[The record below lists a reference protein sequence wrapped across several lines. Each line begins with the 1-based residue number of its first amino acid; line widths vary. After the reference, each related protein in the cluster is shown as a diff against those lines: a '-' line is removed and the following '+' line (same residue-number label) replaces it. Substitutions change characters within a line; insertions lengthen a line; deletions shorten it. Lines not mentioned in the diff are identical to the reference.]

1 MIWVAIAA
9 MTGASIF
16 AILRALS
23 QVGHTG
29 SDNSPDIALFR
40 GQLAMIADEALRG
53 DLTAN
58 EAEASRAEISRR
70 LLAVTRRQ
78 QKQADG
84 LFRSSSLLRRR
95 AAASLAL
102 VVLPV
107 FSLTFYVIS
116 GQPRLAGKPMQLT
129 SGAELENQNVERL
142 IQRVEQQLAQHPES
156 VEGWDLLARVQAQR
170 GRPDLAA
177 EALGQ
182 AIIRGGA
189 TIDRLV
195 ALSEAQIALSGGIV
209 TGEAR
214 LTLER
219 AASVAP
225 HDARVDFFLAL
236 GLRQDGRHDAAIV
249 KLGSALAKSSSD
261 APWLPLV
268 RDQLA
273 RLLLDDLGADVPQSL
288 NPADVI
294 SALRLS
300 ISAGATTPGHDLVA
314 WRRRLL
320 AHMVLNGIDGLDSLV
335 QEGRTALADNRAAL
349 AEFDAFVAQLMYRS

>member
-9 MTGASIF
+9 MTGASMF

-23 QVGHTG
+23 QVGHAG
-29 SDNSPDIALFR
+29 PDNSPDIALFR
-40 GQLAMIADEALRG
+40 GQLAMIADDARRG
-53 DLTAN
+53 DLTAS

-70 LLAVTRRQ
+70 LLAIARRP
-78 QKQADG
+78 QKPSDG
-84 LFRSSSLLRRR
+84 RPQSSLLLRRR

-107 FSLTFYVIS
+107 FSLAFYVIN
-116 GQPRLAGKPMQLT
+116 GQPWLAGKPMQLT
-129 SGAELENQNVERL
+129 SGAGLEGQNVERL

-156 VEGWDLLARVQAQR
+156 VEGWDLLARVQAQL
-170 GRPDLAA
+170 GRPQLAV

-182 AIIRGGA
+182 AITRGGA

-209 TGEAR
+209 TGDAR
-214 LTLER
+214 QTLER

-225 HDARVDFFLAL
+225 HDARVDFFIAL
-236 GLRQDGRHDAAIV
+236 GLSQDGQHDEAIL
-249 KLGSALAKSSSD
+249 KLGAALAKSPPE

-273 RLLLDDLGADVPQSL
+273 RLLVDGLDVDVAPSPG
-288 NPADVI
+288 PADVI
-294 SALRLS
+294 AALRLS
-300 ISAGATTPGHDLVA
+300 ILAGAATPGHNLGA

-320 AHMVLNGIDGLDSLV
+320 AHMVLDGVEGLGPLV
-335 QEGRTALADNRAAL
+335 QEGRAALADNRAAL
-349 AEFDAFVAQLMYRS
+349 AEFDAFIAQLMHRS